1 MRKLLST
8 ILFIF
13 CASCGGQQYDDTP
26 KEPEPFPRPG
36 PGPSTGQTF
45 GDVQPLL
52 QKFCSECHSDA
63 VFIANEKGFLAS
75 KAPVR
80 VANKSMPPSFAKN
93 YSQWKEADRQSI
105 NAFVSSKK

>member
-1 MRKLLST
+1 MRKLLTSL
-8 ILFIF
+8 LFIF
-13 CASCGGQQYDDTP
+13 CASCGGQQYDDSA
-26 KEPEPFPRPG
+26 KEPEPFPSPG

-80 VANKSMPPSFAKN
+80 VANKSMPPSFSKT

-105 NAFVSSKK
+105 AAFVSSKK

>member
-1 MRKLLST
+1 MKKLVAS

-13 CASCGGQQYDDTP
+13 CASCGGQQYDDSA
-26 KEPEPFPRPG
+26 KEPEPFPSPG

-75 KAPVR
+75 KAPLR
-80 VANKSMPPSFAKN
+80 VSNKSMPPSFSKT

-105 NAFVSSKK
+105 AAFVSSKK